1 MTNPSLA
8 QALEDQRQGLL
19 ACVHCGFCLPACP
32 TYRRLGDEADSP
44 RGRLSLMQAVVE
56 GRLEAGSD
64 AFQTHIGRCLGCRA
78 CEPACPAGVTY
89 GRLLELARHVGREA
103 KRLDWATRLLL
114 RVFGTPW
121 LARPAMAAARW
132 LRATR
137 LPALG
142 ARLPLGGRPGRQ
154 LRMAAAMLAAS
165 APQTKKLGG
174 MRTDGATPV
183 SGARPQPATATAAQS
198 AMQLQRAMAAAKEP
212 TAQSTEATALEPG
225 TPRAATLGRS
235 GRQGAGASVA
245 LLGGCVQAGLFGRV
259 NAATRRVLETN
270 GYRIVDAPGQGCCG
284 ALHAHAGDLHAARA
298 MARRNVDAFAAAKAD
313 FVGVNASGCG
323 AAMADYLHLLAR
335 DRALADAAATV
346 AASVRDVSQLLGRGD
361 LVRGAPVPVTVA
373 CDEPCHLIHAQ
384 GVARSAQTLL
394 QAVPA
399 LRLVPLPKADECC
412 GGAGIYGLVQPELGG
427 RIGGDK
433 VDAVLATGADAVATG
448 NPGCIM
454 QIGGGLRLRGH
465 AVAALHPVELLDES
479 YGRAGFYAGNGGAPG
494 DPARPPTTA
503 ATQMTRTHAATRRP
517 PTVPPARLATAATQ

>member
-56 GRLEAGSD
+56 GRLDAGSD

-121 LARPAMAAARW
+121 LARPAMAGARW

-137 LPALG
+137 LPALA

-174 MRTDGATPV
+174 MHVEGAVPV
-183 SGARPQPATATAAQS
+183 AGAGPRRAT
-198 AMQLQRAMAAAKEP
+198 AAAKEP
-212 TAQSTEATALEPG
+212 ATAPEPG
-225 TPRAATLGRS
+225 TATPPTATSGQGR
-235 GRQGAGASVA
+235 RQGAGASVA

-270 GYRIVDAPGQGCCG
+270 GYRIADAPGQGCCG

-323 AAMADYLHLLAR
+323 AAMADYPHLLAR

-346 AASVRDVSQLLGRGD
+346 AASVRDVSQLLGRGG

-479 YGRAGFYAGNGGAPG
+479 YGRAGFYAGNGAAPG
-494 DPARPPTTA
+494 DPARPLASA
-503 ATQMTRTHAATRRP
+503 ATQ
-517 PTVPPARLATAATQ
+517 